1 MIFDFIKHQSD
12 HCLALYVSPSSCWIC
27 WIHATSSWVSKS
39 SKAVSFDPIR
49 TCHTCYTNFSPFTK
63 QDQNEVWPRFS
74 LIALKEFNEVLK
86 DSMPW
91 VRCAFVRLLIK
102 IAKVQNCGFYKSA
115 CAKFRRLLWD
125 KLKCICKIFS
135 NFFGKYWTG
144 RALQIEC
151 IREEI
156 GFPELTREIFNMF
169 CAQRKK
175 GCQW

>member
-1 MIFDFIKHQSD
+1 MIKMIFDFIKHQSD

-74 LIALKEFNEVLK
+74 LIALKEFNKVLK

-91 VRCAFVRLLIK
+91 VRCAFGNVFPFTRMIKKWLKLIK
-102 IAKVQNCGFYKSA
+102 SFLPVTRMLKV
-115 CAKFRRLLWD
+115 
-125 KLKCICKIFS
+125 
-135 NFFGKYWTG
+135 
-144 RALQIEC
+144 
-151 IREEI
+151 EEEAHEQ
-156 GFPELTREIFNMF
+156 FHWSRW
-169 CAQRKK
+169 KK
-175 GCQW
+175 ENEDENVKW

>member
-1 MIFDFIKHQSD
+1 MFFRGMMMMVIKKDMIKIIFDFIKHQSD

-91 VRCAFVRLLIK
+91 VRCAFGNVFPFTRMIKKWLKLIK
-102 IAKVQNCGFYKSA
+102 LFLPVTRMLKV
-115 CAKFRRLLWD
+115 
-125 KLKCICKIFS
+125 
-135 NFFGKYWTG
+135 
-144 RALQIEC
+144 
-151 IREEI
+151 EEEAHEQ
-156 GFPELTREIFNMF
+156 FHWSRW
-169 CAQRKK
+169 KK
-175 GCQW
+175 ENEDENVKW